1 LPPTVFSSLQVELEK
16 SDRTEQAARAQ
27 ALARQH
33 AEVARLETR
42 VDTLYE
48 DRLDGRIDAAM
59 YDKKAGD
66 LREQREQLRHKIRT
80 MQETALPSVS
90 AAIDLM
96 KLTSRAAELFLGQ
109 EAEEQRRL
117 LHLVLKQ
124 ASWKE
129 GELRMSLRESFEEF
143 RLSNSGTD
151 RDQSEFGVRTPN
163 FDNWR
168 RERDSN
174 PR

>member
-1 LPPTVFSSLQVELEK
+1 
-16 SDRTEQAARAQ
+16 
-27 ALARQH
+27 
-33 AEVARLETR
+33 
-42 VDTLYE
+42 
-48 DRLDGRIDAAM
+48 
-59 YDKKAGD
+59 
-66 LREQREQLRHKIRT
+66 

-129 GELRMSLRESFEEF
+129 GELRMSLREPFEEF

-151 RDQSEFGVRTPN
+151 RKQSEFGVRTPN